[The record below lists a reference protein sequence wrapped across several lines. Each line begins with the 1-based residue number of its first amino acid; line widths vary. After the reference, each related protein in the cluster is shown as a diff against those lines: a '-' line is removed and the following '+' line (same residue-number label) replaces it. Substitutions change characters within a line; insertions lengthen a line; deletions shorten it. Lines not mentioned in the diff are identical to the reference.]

1 MRKILI
7 ACVALA
13 AVLLVMV
20 VFLGKRMLETAIEK
34 SVVAYVDENFPTEPA
49 ATEPPTE
56 APTQPATTEPTL
68 PAVVYT
74 FSSEEERLLL
84 QIGMAER
91 GYTECKECVALV
103 MRTVLNRVEGEKFAS
118 TIRNVIYAEGQFTP
132 VSDGTFWA
140 EEPNELCYE
149 ALDMIIRGWDESRG
163 ALYYEWCEGESWHS
177 KNLNL
182 LTQHCDMRLYN

>member
-1 MRKILI
+1 MRKNLLT
-7 ACVALA
+7 CMALT
-13 AVLLVMV
+13 AVLLVTA

-34 SVVAYVDENFPTEPA
+34 SVEAYVDEQFPTEA
-49 ATEPPTE
+49 AITESPTE
-56 APTQPATTEPTL
+56 APTESAITEPTL

-91 GYTECKECVALV
+91 GHSECKECVALV

-118 TIRNVIYAEGQFTP
+118 TIRNVIYTEGQFTP

-149 ALDMIIRGWDESRG
+149 ALDMIVRGWDESQG
-163 ALYYEWCEGESWHS
+163 ALYYEWCRGESWHS